1 MINQRRTPVSKI
13 AEWTVAAA
21 VPYALRMSAYSPS
34 LLLLLAL
41 AACTAA
47 NKDETASDPSS
58 SAGTTTATTAAGS
71 DTATTGQ
78 PGSVS
83 QTDPDPTTDP
93 TTDPPTG
100 SDSSGPPTT
109 DTNNTTTDT
118 SDTNNTTTGV
128 PAVSFT
134 DVFEQVILPNGCN
147 AGYCHG
153 GGAGG
158 LEMTDEATSYAN
170 LVEVKAAVDFCDQ
183 TMRVVPGSLDE
194 STLWIRVR
202 PADLD
207 GMTPCATGN
216 KMPKGSMGLT
226 APEAQLVSDWIV
238 GGALE

>member
-1 MINQRRTPVSKI
+1 M
-13 AEWTVAAA
+13 
-21 VPYALRMSAYSPS
+21 
-34 LLLLLAL
+34 
-41 AACTAA
+41 
-47 NKDETASDPSS
+47 
-58 SAGTTTATTAAGS
+58 
-71 DTATTGQ
+71 
-78 PGSVS
+78 
-83 QTDPDPTTDP
+83 
-93 TTDPPTG
+93 
-100 SDSSGPPTT
+100 
-109 DTNNTTTDT
+109 
-118 SDTNNTTTGV
+118 